1 MVIVGL
7 GIEGG
12 EEKTEGEFLEK
23 RKGKKHGD
31 RPNPPRSSN
40 MMET

>member
-1 MVIVGL
+1 VIVGF
-7 GIEGG
+7 GIEGR

-23 RKGKKHGD
+23 RKGKTNGD

-40 MMET
+40 MLET